1 MATPSMQELIDRLEK
16 LEIAST
22 APSTIPQ
29 RKEFGPYDPPVPPPT
44 LKATIS
50 EICQQDEVDQEQF
63 PKRGNPKLPQI
74 DLPKFSGTDFPTF
87 VEKFARFLRLSGLN
101 FAFDLVKTDWLAQA
115 CEPGVYKITTN
126 VIKETGSEL
135 TRAIATRGCAKCSCW
150 FSSSYNT

>member
-1 MATPSMQELIDRLEK
+1 MQDLIDRLEK

-22 APSTIPQ
+22 APSTIAQ
-29 RKEFGPYDPPVPPPT
+29 RKEFGPYDPPVLPPT

-63 PKRGNPKLPQI
+63 PTRSNPKLPQI

-101 FAFDLVKTDWLAQA
+101 FASDLVKTD
-115 CEPGVYKITTN
+115 
-126 VIKETGSEL
+126 
-135 TRAIATRGCAKCSCW
+135 
-150 FSSSYNT
+150 